1 MRKGFFLQKIGLPI
15 YNFINNGGWI
25 TCIIVGILGILLSM
39 VGMFSTL
46 IDIYK
51 DEDYFTFVF
60 VGSIDL
66 IVLIVLV
73 FSSIKIAELIKNNKD
88 IFNT

>member
-1 MRKGFFLQKIGLPI
+1 MKRFFLQKIGLPI
-15 YNFINNGGWI
+15 YNFINSGGWI

-46 IDIYK
+46 INIYK
-51 DEDYFTFVF
+51 EGDYFTLVF
-60 VGSIDL
+60 VGSVDL

-88 IFNT
+88 IFNI